1 MARRNDA
8 RMGDAD
14 RDGCGRQG
22 PDRRVM
28 GHARFIGMVAVT
40 LSCARKRPCP
50 VRPAGTLTSAL
61 RLVRRAMQCSRS
73 VLIRLSVLLVAAHAP
88 ALPASPLDRI
98 AGMVNY
104 PDRSVLPD
112 DATLT
117 VELLDFSK
125 VDARVK
131 RLARLTLPG
140 GGRQFPLAFELPY
153 YPADI
158 QASHRYA
165 VRAMLSRSGELLY
178 TTAQNVAVIT
188 QGAGTQAQLELQRVD
203 ATPLAASE
211 ASLEN
216 TYWKLIT
223 LGGRPAQVQPHE
235 REAYLLLLDG
245 RVSASSGC
253 NKLMGSYTQ
262 RGPGELLI
270 GPLGSTHM
278 ACLPGMKEQEA
289 ALLAAYARATR
300 YRIRGETLELMDV
313 DQVLARFGARHFQ

>member
-1 MARRNDA
+1 
-8 RMGDAD
+8 
-14 RDGCGRQG
+14 
-22 PDRRVM
+22 M

-40 LSCARKRPCP
+40 RPYARNLRP
-50 VRPAGTLTSAL
+50 
-61 RLVRRAMQCSRS
+61 VRRAWMLTPPALRFAWQAMHHSRA
-73 VLIRLSVLLVAAHAP
+73 VLIRLSFLLVAAHAP

-98 AGMVNY
+98 AGRVNY

-112 DATLT
+112 DAILT
-117 VELLDFSK
+117 VELLDVSK

-140 GGRQFPLAFELPY
+140 GGRPFPLAFELPY
-153 YPADI
+153 YPTDI

-178 TTAQNVAVIT
+178 TTARHAAVIT
-188 QGAGTQAQLELQRVD
+188 QGAGKTVQLELQRVD
-203 ATPLAASE
+203 ATPLAASD

-270 GPLGSTHM
+270 GSLGSTQM
-278 ACLPGMKEQEA
+278 ACLPGVKAQEA

-300 YRIRGETLELMDV
+300 YRIQGETLELMDAG
-313 DQVLARFGARHFQ
+313 QVLARFGARHF

>member
-1 MARRNDA
+1 
-8 RMGDAD
+8 
-14 RDGCGRQG
+14 
-22 PDRRVM
+22 M
-28 GHARFIGMVAVT
+28 GHARFIGMV
-40 LSCARKRPCP
+40 
-50 VRPAGTLTSAL
+50 TSAS
-61 RLVRRAMQCSRS
+61 RFTWQAMHRSRY
-73 VLIRLSVLLVAAHAP
+73 VLSLMSALLVAAHAH

-98 AGMVNY
+98 DGKVSY

-117 VELLDFSK
+117 VELLDVTK
-125 VDARVK
+125 ADASVK
-131 RLARLTLPG
+131 RLSRLSLPS

-178 TTAQNVAVIT
+178 TTARHVAVIT

-203 ATPLAASE
+203 ATPLAAS
-211 ASLEN
+211 AAALEN

-223 LGGRPAQVQPHE
+223 LDGRPAQVQPHE
-235 REAYLLLLDG
+235 REAYVLLLDG

-253 NKLMGSYTQ
+253 NKLMGSYTH

-270 GPLGSTHM
+270 GPLASTRM
-278 ACLPGMKEQEA
+278 VCLPGMKGQEA
-289 ALLAAYARATR
+289 ALLASYARATR
-300 YRIRGETLELMDV
+300 YRIRSETLELMDA
-313 DQVLARFGARHFQ
+313 DKVLARFEARHF